1 MARFLRGGSA
11 TIILGIMALV
21 LLAACSSDGDDGASG
36 GAADT
41 AAPAATAVP
50 VVATAVPA
58 ADLKP
63 VETKLVIS
71 ASDPVPKSTYN
82 PWAFESPRGPWF
94 FGASHESLIGS
105 DPLTGEHIPQLA
117 ESWAMEPDG
126 TSVRFQLR
134 KGVRFHGDNGEFS
147 AKDILATMGQHTRED
162 SQHTHRSQYRA
173 LELVVV
179 NDHEIIYQNP
189 NANPEILNNT
199 SAWNVTSGEPF
210 SAVSLEKLGGDPDS
224 AMQPPAGTGA
234 YQFVAGVHGMSWNV
248 ERVPYDH
255 WRYTPE
261 WEEIEFRWI
270 NENSTRMAGLLAGEI
285 HLTDLP
291 PDQLKDAASKG
302 MTIGTAKVLTRERT
316 ILFQGPIIDKAYA
329 NYKTQG
335 TACGYAWCD
344 SSLLDVRVRKA
355 LSKAI
360 DRDAINAAYFN
371 GIGIEVHNP
380 HMLDTRSYWNPD
392 WDTRFQAEYGYDPA
406 VAKALLAEA
415 GYGPN
420 NPLELSMEAMVGG
433 LPEEQ
438 DLMETAAGYFT
449 AIGVKAELDQRDSAA
464 IRPIDRAFGWV
475 NRLEYM
481 GSNIVD
487 LQAFRVHHWSGSAP
501 RGGFELKELDAA
513 IDYHREIVDSE
524 EVFKRLRQTG
534 DTIYDLHIGIP
545 LFWIP
550 QELVYNP
557 EVIESYEFSGVP
569 LGIIANFEQILPV
582 KK

>member
-1 MARFLRGGSA
+1 MVRLLRGGSV
-11 TIILGIMALV
+11 TIILSLMALM
-21 LLAACSSDGDDGASG
+21 LFAACSSDGDS
-36 GAADT
+36 ADT
-41 AAPAATAVP
+41 GVSAAPTAVTAASTAVVAAP
-50 VVATAVPA
+50 VVDA
-58 ADLKP
+58 KP
-63 VETKLVIS
+63 VETRLVIS

-94 FGASHESLIGS
+94 YGASHESLIGS
-105 DPLTGEHIPQLA
+105 DPITGAHIPQLA

-134 KGVRFHGDNGEFS
+134 KGVRFHGDNGDFS
-147 AKDILATMGQHTRED
+147 AQDIVATMGQHIRED

-173 LELVVV
+173 IEFVVV
-179 NDHEIIYQNP
+179 NDYEIIYQNA
-189 NANPEILNNT
+189 NSNPEILNNT

-210 SAVSLEKLGGDPDS
+210 SAVSLDKLNGDPDA

-255 WRYTPE
+255 WRYTPD

-291 PDQLKDAASKG
+291 SDQIQEAASKG
-302 MTIGTAKVLTRERT
+302 MVVGTANVLTRERA
-316 ILFQGPIIDKAYA
+316 ILFQGPIIDKSYA
-329 NYKTQG
+329 NYKEQG

-344 SSLLDVRVRKA
+344 SALLDVKVRKA

-371 GIGIEVHNP
+371 GTGIENHNP
-380 HMLDTRSYWNPD
+380 HFLNDRSYWNPE
-392 WDTRFQAEYGYDPA
+392 WDTQFQAEYGYDPA
-406 VAKALLAEA
+406 AAKALLSEA
-415 GYGPN
+415 GYGPS
-420 NPLELSMEAMVGG
+420 NPLEISLEAMVGG
-433 LPEEQ
+433 FPEEQ
-438 DLMETAAGYFT
+438 DLMETAAGYFA
-449 AIGVKAELDQRDSAA
+449 AIGVKPELDQRDSAA
-464 IRPIDRAFGWV
+464 IRPTDRSFGWV

-481 GSNIVD
+481 SSNIVD

-501 RGGFELKELDAA
+501 RGGFELKELDTA

-534 DTIYDLHIGIP
+534 DTVFDLHIAIP
-545 LFWIP
+545 LHWIA
-550 QELVYNP
+550 QELIYNP
-557 EVIESYEFSGVP
+557 DVIASYEFSGVP
-569 LGIIANFEQILPV
+569 LGPIANFEQILAV